1 MSQPGD
7 LWRGSNGWKRRPW
20 RCCTRGRG
28 STGRFEAPPEKAP
41 TESPKRLLHV
51 PIASLAPRNTQF
63 PGGGRITINLHY
75 FAVESAQHHMPKFF
89 KRLLPLLVAPA
100 ALLLSQG
107 QAKAILTINIFDD
120 GPNLKITVQGLLA
133 QLPSPT
139 TGTTCGVNGALHG
152 EFNPA
157 LYRSSICTGPDS
169 GWSLYPIASA
179 TPGFGGT
186 GSLSSYTNSASGSSV
201 SGFAFFF
208 ASSAYQYS
216 PIYQSSIGL
225 DPMYSAGSPFFSS
238 ATFNDQ
244 SLASQGFTATG
255 LVGTWNLVGTSES
268 INVCIGSGPCVSASS
283 AVPAPL
289 PLLGAGAAFG
299 WSRRLRKRIATP
311 LSTPPQA

>member
-1 MSQPGD
+1 
-7 LWRGSNGWKRRPW
+7 
-20 RCCTRGRG
+20 
-28 STGRFEAPPEKAP
+28 
-41 TESPKRLLHV
+41 
-51 PIASLAPRNTQF
+51 
-63 PGGGRITINLHY
+63 
-75 FAVESAQHHMPKFF
+75 MPKFF

-139 TGTTCGVNGALHG
+139 NTGITCMVTAALTG
-152 EFNPA
+152 EFFPA
-157 LYRSSICTGPDS
+157 SYRSSICTGPDS
-169 GWSLYPIASA
+169 GYSIYPIISA
-179 TPGFGGT
+179 TTGFGGT
-186 GSLSSYTNSASGSSV
+186 GSLSGDINPAGSSV
-201 SGFAFFF
+201 SGSAFFF

-216 PIYQSSIGL
+216 TLYQSSIGL

-268 INVCIGSGPCVSASS
+268 INIYIGATATPG
-283 AVPAPL
+283 PL
-289 PLLGAGAAFG
+289 PLFGAGAAFG